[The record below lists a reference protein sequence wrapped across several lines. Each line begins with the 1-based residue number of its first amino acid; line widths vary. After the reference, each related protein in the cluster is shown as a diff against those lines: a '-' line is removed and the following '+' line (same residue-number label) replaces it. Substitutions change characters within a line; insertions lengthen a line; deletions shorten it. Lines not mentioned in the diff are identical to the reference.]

1 MLIRLR
7 TAASLLT
14 SFGLAF
20 LASAHEGH
28 DHSGAS
34 LVEDAPQAIGAPIHL
49 AKPTQFLMEVR
60 TDAVREE
67 TLPRRLRTLG
77 RIVIPPSRQAKI
89 HAPVTG
95 LIEVDGDIP
104 LPNPGDTVD
113 EGQVVARLVQ
123 TVGAPERV
131 SLAAEIAATRT
142 EIGLAQEEVDHTSA
156 EYERVQALG
165 EAVSER
171 RVVEARAALKK
182 AKLREEGLQEKLKE
196 LLASK
201 TPDEANPGIIPLR
214 APISG
219 TVAMSAMTVGEFV
232 DPSRTLMEVVS
243 PDVVWAVADIYEHQL
258 PFVDEFGSASVK
270 PDGQDTEYAA
280 TINHVSPRLDEATRT
295 ANVVF
300 EVPNPGHKLREGM
313 FVDVHIDTA
322 EPVTGVMV
330 PKAAVF
336 DQRGVNVV
344 YVKTAAESFVAREIT
359 VRDTWPDHYMIEE
372 GVLPGEVV
380 VVQGIYQVRAAS
392 MQSNALPTKEEQILE
407 HGHEH

>member
-1 MLIRLR
+1 MSIRLKP
-7 TAASLLT
+7 AISLLAILA
-14 SFGLAF
+14 LAF
-20 LASAHEGH
+20 VASAHEDH

-34 LVEDAPQAIGAPIHL
+34 LIEEGPQAIGAPIHL
-49 AKPTQFLMEVR
+49 AKPTQFLMDVG
-60 TDAVREE
+60 TGAVREE
-67 TLPRRLRTLG
+67 TLPRRLRALG
-77 RIVIPPSRQAKI
+77 KIVIPPSRQAKI

-95 LIEVDGDIP
+95 LIEVDNDIQ
-104 LPNPGDTVD
+104 LPNPGDTVK
-113 EGQVVARLVQ
+113 EGQVLALLVQ

-131 SLAAEIAATRT
+131 SLAAEIAATRA
-142 EIGLAQEEVDHTSA
+142 EIGLAEEEVEYTSA
-156 EYERVQALG
+156 EYARVQALG
-165 EAVSER
+165 EAASER
-171 RVVEARAALKK
+171 RVFEARAEVKK
-182 AKLREEGLQEKLKE
+182 AKLREEGLQQKLKE
-196 LLASK
+196 LLASS

-219 TVAMSAMTVGEFV
+219 IVVMLAMTVGEFV

-243 PDVVWAVADIYEHQL
+243 PDVVWAVADVYEHQL
-258 PFVDEFGSASVK
+258 PFVDDFGSASVK
-270 PDGQDTEYAA
+270 PDGHDAEYHA

-300 EVPNPGHKLREGM
+300 EVPNRDHKLREGM

-344 YVKTAAESFVAREIT
+344 YVKTGAETFVAREIT
-359 VRDTWPDHYMIEE
+359 VRGSWPDHYMIEE
-372 GVLPGEVV
+372 GVLPDEVV

>member
-1 MLIRLR
+1 MSIRLKP
-7 TAASLLT
+7 AISLLAT
-14 SFGLAF
+14 CALAF
-20 LASAHEGH
+20 VATAHEGH

-34 LVEDAPQAIGAPIHL
+34 LVEDAPQAIGAPIQL
-49 AKPTQFLMEVR
+49 AKPTQFLMDVR
-60 TDAVREE
+60 TGVVREE

-95 LIEVDGDIP
+95 LIEMESDTQ
-104 LPNPGDTVD
+104 LPNPGDTVE
-113 EGQVVARLVQ
+113 EGQVLALLVQ
-123 TVGAPERV
+123 TVDAPERV

-142 EIGLAQEEVDHTSA
+142 EIDLAEEEVEHTSA
-156 EYERVQALG
+156 EYARVQALG
-165 EAVSER
+165 EAASER
-171 RVVEARAALKK
+171 RVVEARAEVKK
-182 AKLREEGLQEKLKE
+182 AKLREEGLYQRLKE
-196 LLASK
+196 LLASS
-201 TPDEANPGIIPLR
+201 TPDDKNPGIIPLR

-219 TVAMSAMTVGEFV
+219 TIAMSAMTVGEFV

-258 PFVDEFGSASVK
+258 RFVDEFGSASVK
-270 PDGQDTEYAA
+270 PDGQDAEYAA
-280 TINHVSPRLDEATRT
+280 SINHISARLDEATRT

-300 EVPNPGHKLREGM
+300 DVPNREHKLREGM
-313 FVDVHIDTA
+313 FVNVHIDTA
-322 EPVTGVMV
+322 EPITGVMV
-330 PKAAVF
+330 PKTAVF

-344 YVKTAAESFVAREIT
+344 YVKTGAETFVAREIT
-359 VRDTWPDHYMIEE
+359 VRDTWPDHYMIEQ